1 MKHDK
6 NEVGKPKHKKYK
18 TTTTKYEK
26 IKNSRIKMYFYV
38 QKLYFFYHAI
48 HDI

>member
-26 IKNSRIKMYFYV
+26 
-38 QKLYFFYHAI
+38 
-48 HDI
+48 